1 MTTKNSVYV
10 WFARSRALWLG
21 CARGVMS
28 IAVLLMFLPM
38 MHAQVTAT
46 LSGTVTD
53 TSGSVIPNAKV
64 TLTNDA
70 TGEVRNVVTNVD
82 GYFVYPALLAGS
94 YSVNVEAP
102 GFKSLIQHGIT
113 LNTGDVR
120 KIPNLALEVGTAQE
134 TVTVQASTQ
143 IIPVEGGQRAAILDS
158 KDIQTLALG
167 SRDLSELL
175 KVLPGVTTA
184 PNGLSNG
191 PMFNFTQVSVA
202 QSAVGNGLNANGV
215 PNRGGSSQL
224 LDGVDIDDPGCNCG
238 SIALVNPDMTQEVS
252 VQTSNFGADAPYG
265 PVVINTTSKSG
276 GDQYHGEAYLYARND
291 VLNANDWQSNH
302 TTPITPKGGASY
314 YYPGGNF
321 GGPVPFTHEKLRF
334 WGAYERLQQNNGN
347 TNVLTSFIPT
357 PDMMSG
363 NFTATAA
370 NSAFCLG
377 SSNINSTQT
386 NGCNDLTGTVLP
398 DGSVVGQGSRPAGM
412 IPSAFLDPGAKALS
426 SFWPA
431 ANSNPATT
439 PGNFNYRQVI
449 PGTHNGWLYRLRV
462 DYDLNQSNSFFISY
476 QQGYDQQPSQG
487 NGAHIYWTP
496 GNAIP
501 YPGGGLQTTSY
512 SKALAGHFVH
522 IFSPT
527 LTNEAIASWGYG
539 NIPVAPPKLSAA
551 YKSTLGYPYGGVFD
565 NGAKVI
571 PAYSSPG
578 SFTFPDFSQADI
590 FESTGNVYI
599 VRKEIPS
606 FADNVTKL
614 WHTHTIKAGVYAAN
628 TGNLQGA
635 FAVTGGYSGTFNSFS
650 YGGTLKPNIITGQR
664 VGSPNNPTANFL
676 MGLTTNFT
684 QDSSAPNNDLAFQNL
699 AFYGEDSWKA
709 TNRLTLE
716 YGVRLSH
723 IGHWYD
729 RRKNGLAVFFPDMV
743 QSDFAAGKTNPGVRW
758 HGIDPSVPN
767 SGQPDRFVY
776 ADPRFGIAY
785 DLYGTGKT
793 IFRGGWGIYHFS
805 EQTNSPTAALTTA
818 ESVQTYGQ
826 PGNTGAFFSQISQLT
841 APGATGGVCCNGTV
855 NALDPTDNT
864 QPYTTAW
871 NLTVSQQLPWQSLL
885 EIAYVGNDSEN
896 LVMGGESISGSGFT
910 DYTNQNK
917 IPLGGFFQ
925 PDPVTGKTATNPE
938 DVTTV
943 GNKTAD
949 YRPFG
954 YAYGDN
960 NINVNQGV
968 GYGNYHGLQTSWV
981 KRSARANLNVNYTWS
996 KTLGTG
1002 QQVNPFAIRPNYGV
1016 SAIDRPQVF
1025 NFSGSYEFDNVLTGS
1040 NRFVR
1045 EIANGWTLS
1054 NITSWQAGGSL
1065 PAQFNNNTGNFAM
1078 SLQYATINGAPI
1090 QNDPTK
1096 AGYNPLP
1103 AGVGTG
1109 LSQATYYGT
1118 NASIVITPKL
1128 TCDPKSGLGPHQQLT
1143 YSCFAPPAIGAF
1155 GGQNWPYL
1163 SMPSLIISDLAAYKT
1178 FHITERHTVQF
1189 RASAFNWLNHPLP
1202 QFSGQ
1207 SQVSLHYNADYAS
1220 KAFTPNITAYPNSN
1234 PNNFGVLDQKSG
1246 TPTQRVLELAI
1257 KYQF

>member
-1 MTTKNSVYV
+1 
-10 WFARSRALWLG
+10 
-21 CARGVMS
+21 MS

-64 TLTNDA
+64 TLTNDS

-431 ANSNPATT
+431 ANANPATT

-1220 KAFTPNITAYPNSN
+1220 KAFTPNVTAYPNSN

>member
-1 MTTKNSVYV
+1 MPETTFSMRMTGKAITPL
-10 WFARSRALWLG
+10 RSRQK
-21 CARGVMS
+21 
-28 IAVLLMFLPM
+28 AVRP
-38 MHAQVTAT
+38 T
-46 LSGTVTD
+46 
-53 TSGSVIPNAKV
+53 
-64 TLTNDA
+64 
-70 TGEVRNVVTNVD
+70 
-82 GYFVYPALLAGS
+82 
-94 YSVNVEAP
+94 
-102 GFKSLIQHGIT
+102 IT
-113 LNTGDVR
+113 
-120 KIPNLALEVGTAQE
+120 P
-134 TVTVQASTQ
+134 
-143 IIPVEGGQRAAILDS
+143 AAI
-158 KDIQTLALG
+158 
-167 SRDLSELL
+167 
-175 KVLPGVTTA
+175 
-184 PNGLSNG
+184 
-191 PMFNFTQVSVA
+191 SVDRCH
-202 QSAVGNGLNANGV
+202 SL
-215 PNRGGSSQL
+215 
-224 LDGVDIDDPGCNCG
+224 
-238 SIALVNPDMTQEVS
+238 T
-252 VQTSNFGADAPYG
+252 
-265 PVVINTTSKSG
+265 K
-276 GDQYHGEAYLYARND
+276 
-291 VLNANDWQSNH
+291 
-302 TTPITPKGGASY
+302 
-314 YYPGGNF
+314 
-321 GGPVPFTHEKLRF
+321 KLRF

-1220 KAFTPNITAYPNSN
+1220 KAFTPNVTAYPNSN

>member
-64 TLTNDA
+64 TLTNDS

-1220 KAFTPNITAYPNSN
+1220 KAFTPNVTAYPNSN

>member
-10 WFARSRALWLG
+10 WFAGSRALWLG

-1220 KAFTPNITAYPNSN
+1220 KAFTPNVTAYPNSN

>member
-1 MTTKNSVYV
+1 
-10 WFARSRALWLG
+10 
-21 CARGVMS
+21 
-28 IAVLLMFLPM
+28 
-38 MHAQVTAT
+38 
-46 LSGTVTD
+46 
-53 TSGSVIPNAKV
+53 
-64 TLTNDA
+64 
-70 TGEVRNVVTNVD
+70 
-82 GYFVYPALLAGS
+82 
-94 YSVNVEAP
+94 
-102 GFKSLIQHGIT
+102 
-113 LNTGDVR
+113 
-120 KIPNLALEVGTAQE
+120 
-134 TVTVQASTQ
+134 
-143 IIPVEGGQRAAILDS
+143 
-158 KDIQTLALG
+158 
-167 SRDLSELL
+167 
-175 KVLPGVTTA
+175 
-184 PNGLSNG
+184 
-191 PMFNFTQVSVA
+191 
-202 QSAVGNGLNANGV
+202 
-215 PNRGGSSQL
+215 
-224 LDGVDIDDPGCNCG
+224 
-238 SIALVNPDMTQEVS
+238 
-252 VQTSNFGADAPYG
+252 
-265 PVVINTTSKSG
+265 
-276 GDQYHGEAYLYARND
+276 
-291 VLNANDWQSNH
+291 
-302 TTPITPKGGASY
+302 
-314 YYPGGNF
+314 
-321 GGPVPFTHEKLRF
+321 
-334 WGAYERLQQNNGN
+334 
-347 TNVLTSFIPT
+347 
-357 PDMMSG
+357 
-363 NFTATAA
+363 
-370 NSAFCLG
+370 
-377 SSNINSTQT
+377 
-386 NGCNDLTGTVLP
+386 
-398 DGSVVGQGSRPAGM
+398 
-412 IPSAFLDPGAKALS
+412 
-426 SFWPA
+426 
-431 ANSNPATT
+431 
-439 PGNFNYRQVI
+439 
-449 PGTHNGWLYRLRV
+449 
-462 DYDLNQSNSFFISY
+462 
-476 QQGYDQQPSQG
+476 
-487 NGAHIYWTP
+487 
-496 GNAIP
+496 
-501 YPGGGLQTTSY
+501 
-512 SKALAGHFVH
+512 
-522 IFSPT
+522 
-527 LTNEAIASWGYG
+527 
-539 NIPVAPPKLSAA
+539 
-551 YKSTLGYPYGGVFD
+551 
-565 NGAKVI
+565 
-571 PAYSSPG
+571 
-578 SFTFPDFSQADI
+578 
-590 FESTGNVYI
+590 
-599 VRKEIPS
+599 
-606 FADNVTKL
+606 
-614 WHTHTIKAGVYAAN
+614 
-628 TGNLQGA
+628 
-635 FAVTGGYSGTFNSFS
+635 
-650 YGGTLKPNIITGQR
+650 
-664 VGSPNNPTANFL
+664 
-676 MGLTTNFT
+676 
-684 QDSSAPNNDLAFQNL
+684 
-699 AFYGEDSWKA
+699 
-709 TNRLTLE
+709 
-716 YGVRLSH
+716 
-723 IGHWYD
+723 
-729 RRKNGLAVFFPDMV
+729 
-743 QSDFAAGKTNPGVRW
+743 
-758 HGIDPSVPN
+758 
-767 SGQPDRFVY
+767 
-776 ADPRFGIAY
+776 
-785 DLYGTGKT
+785 
-793 IFRGGWGIYHFS
+793 
-805 EQTNSPTAALTTA
+805 
-818 ESVQTYGQ
+818 VQTYGQ

-1220 KAFTPNITAYPNSN
+1220 KAFTPNVTAYPNSN

>member
-64 TLTNDA
+64 TLTNDS

-431 ANSNPATT
+431 ANANPATT

-1220 KAFTPNITAYPNSN
+1220 KAFTPNVTAYPNSN

>member
-431 ANSNPATT
+431 ANANPATT

-1045 EIANGWTLS
+1045 EITNGWTLS
-1054 NITSWQAGGSL
+1054 NITSWQGGGSL

-1220 KAFTPNITAYPNSN
+1220 KAFTPNVTAYPNSN

>member
-10 WFARSRALWLG
+10 WFAGSRALWLG

-1128 TCDPKSGLGPHQQLT
+1128 TCDPKSGLGHNQLLT

-1163 SMPSLIISDLAAYKT
+1163 SGPSLVISDLAAYKT

-1220 KAFTPNITAYPNSN
+1220 KAFTPNVTAYPNSN

>member
-10 WFARSRALWLG
+10 WFAGSRALWLG

-1054 NITSWQAGGSL
+1054 NITSWQGGGSL

-1220 KAFTPNITAYPNSN
+1220 KAFTPNVTAYPNSN

>member
-1 MTTKNSVYV
+1 MIP
-10 WFARSRALWLG
+10 L
-21 CARGVMS
+21 
-28 IAVLLMFLPM
+28 AVLLALVPM
-38 MHAQVTAT
+38 AHGQVTAT

-70 TGEVRNVVTNVD
+70 TGEVRSTVSNSD
-82 GYFVYPALLAGS
+82 GFFVYPALLAGT
-94 YSVNVEAP
+94 YSVNVEAA
-102 GFKSLIQHGIT
+102 GFKSLAQHGIT

-120 KIPNLALEVGTAQE
+120 KIPNLALEVGAAQE
-134 TVTVQASTQ
+134 TVTVEASTQ

-158 KDIQTLALG
+158 HDIQTLALG

-191 PMFNFTQVSVA
+191 PMFNFSQVSVA

-215 PNRGGSSQL
+215 PNRGGTSQL

-276 GDQYHGEAYLYARND
+276 GDKYHGEAYLYARND

-302 TTPITPKGGASY
+302 TSPVTPKGGASY

-321 GGPVPFTHEKLRF
+321 GGPFPFTHGKVRV

-347 TNVLTSFIPT
+347 TNVLQSFIPT

-377 SSNINSTQT
+377 AANINATQT

-398 DGSVVGQGSRPAGM
+398 DGTVVGQGSRPAGM
-412 IPSAFLDPGAKALS
+412 IPSEFLDPGATALS
-426 SFWPA
+426 SFWPK
-431 ANSNPATT
+431 ANANPATT

-449 PGTHNGWLYRLRV
+449 PGVHNGWIYRLRA
-462 DYDLNQSNSFFISY
+462 DYNLNQNNSFFISY

-551 YKSTLGYPYGGVFD
+551 YKSTLGYPYGTVFN

-571 PAYSSPG
+571 PSYNSPG
-578 SFTFPDFSQADI
+578 SFSFPDFSQADI
-590 FESTGNVYI
+590 FEATGNTYV
-599 VRKEIPS
+599 VRKEIPA

-614 WHTHTIKAGVYAAN
+614 WRTHTIKAGFYAAN

-635 FAVTGGYSGTFNSFS
+635 FSVAGGYSGNFGSFGF
-650 YGGTLKPNIITGQR
+650 GGTLKPNLITGAR

-684 QDSSAPNNDLAFQNL
+684 QDSTTVNNDLAFQNL

-709 TNRLTLE
+709 TSRLTLE

-729 RRKNGLAVFFPDMV
+729 RRKNGLAVFYPNLV
-743 QSDFAAGKTNPGVRW
+743 SSDFAAGKTSPGIRW

-767 SGQPDRFVY
+767 SGQPDQFVL

-785 DLYGTGKT
+785 DLYGSGKT
-793 IFRGGWGIYHFS
+793 IIRGGWGIYHFS

-818 ESVQTYGQ
+818 EAVQTYGQ
-826 PGNTGAFFSQISQLT
+826 PGNSSLFFSQLSQIT
-841 APGATGGVCCNGTV
+841 PPGSSGGVCCNGTV

-864 QPYTTAW
+864 MPKTTAW
-871 NLTVSQQLPWQSLL
+871 NLTFSQQMPWQTLA
-885 EIAYVGNDSEN
+885 EFAYVGNDSEN
-896 LVMGGESISGSGFT
+896 LVLGGESISGSGFT

-917 IPLGGFFQ
+917 VPLGAFFQ
-925 PDPVTGKTATNPE
+925 PDPVTGTVATNPE

-949 YRPFG
+949 YRPYG

-960 NINVNQGV
+960 NINVNKGV
-968 GYGNYHGLQTSWV
+968 GYGNYHGLQLSWV
-981 KRSARANLNVNYTWS
+981 KRSAHANFNVNYTWS
-996 KTLGTG
+996 KSLGTG
-1002 QQVNPFAIRPNYGV
+1002 LQVNPFAIRPNYGV
-1016 SAIDRPQVF
+1016 TAIDRPHVF
-1025 NFSGSYEFDNVLTGS
+1025 NFSGSYLFDNVLSGQ
-1040 NRFVR
+1040 NKFVR
-1045 EIANGWTLS
+1045 GLANGWTLS
-1054 NITSWQAGGSL
+1054 NITSWQAGGNL
-1065 PAQFNNNTGNFAM
+1065 QAQFNNNTGNFAM
-1078 SLQYATINGAPI
+1078 SLQYATINGVPI
-1090 QNDPTK
+1090 QNDPSK

-1103 AGVGTG
+1103 TGVGTG

-1118 NASIVITPKL
+1118 NASIVITPTL
-1128 TCDPKSGLGPHQQLT
+1128 TCDPRTNRAHYQLLR
-1143 YSCFAPPAIGAF
+1143 YSCFAPPAIGQF
-1155 GGQNWPYL
+1155 GGQNYPYL
-1163 SMPSLIISDLAAYKT
+1163 SGPSLITSDLAAYKT

-1220 KAFTPNITAYPNSN
+1220 KAFTPNVVAYPNSN

-1246 TPTQRVLELAI
+1246 TPTQRVLELAL

>member
-431 ANSNPATT
+431 ANANPATT

-1220 KAFTPNITAYPNSN
+1220 KAFTPNVTAYPNSN

>member
-1163 SMPSLIISDLAAYKT
+1163 SGPSLIISDLAAYKT

-1220 KAFTPNITAYPNSN
+1220 KAFTPNVTAYPNSN
-1234 PNNFGVLDQKSG
+1234 PNNFGILDQKSG